1 MLGVA
6 AAEQP
11 LIVGLGGTVRSQS
24 STEQALRYALGAV
37 ERLGARTLMLSS
49 ADLDLPMYEPESE
62 VRTPK
67 ARHLMDALNDAD
79 GLIIASP
86 GYHGGTSGLIKNALD
101 YVEDLRD
108 AKRAY
113 LEGRAVGC
121 IVCAN
126 GWQATGTTLV
136 ALRSIIH
143 ALRGWPTPIGVA
155 INTAEQAFIEGR
167 PPAGA
172 AAQIEVMAEQLVSFA
187 QGYGQ
192 RAGST
197 STASA

>member
-1 MLGVA
+1 MPEVA
-6 AAEQP
+6 AVEQP
-11 LIVGLGGTVRSQS
+11 LIVGLGGTVRPQS
-24 STEQALRYALGAV
+24 STEQALRYALGATQA
-37 ERLGARTLMLSS
+37 LGARTLMLSS
-49 ADLDLPMYEPESE
+49 ADLDLPMYEPETE
-62 VRTPK
+62 ARTPK
-67 ARHLMDALNDAD
+67 ARRLVDALNDAD

-108 AKRAY
+108 AERSY
-113 LEGRAVGC
+113 LDGRAVGC

-155 INTAEQAFIEGR
+155 INSAEQAFIDGL

-172 AAQIEVMAEQLVSFA
+172 AAQIEVMARQVVRFA
-187 QGYGQ
+187 RDRGQ
-192 RAGST
+192 AVGST
-197 STASA
+197 SSANA